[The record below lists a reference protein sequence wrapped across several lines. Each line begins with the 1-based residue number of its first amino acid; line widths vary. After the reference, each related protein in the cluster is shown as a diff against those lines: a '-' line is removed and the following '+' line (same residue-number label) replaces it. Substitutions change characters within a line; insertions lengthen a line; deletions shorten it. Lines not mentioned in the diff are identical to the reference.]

1 MDLGIK
7 GKRAIVLG
15 ASKGVGYASAL
26 ALAAE
31 GVSVSVS
38 GSNLERAQAAAK
50 KITDETGSLAVGFE
64 GDVTNSD
71 NMNALY
77 ESSKEALGGPI
88 DILFNNH
95 GGPAFGLAEELDE
108 QELISEFQ
116 NMVLSLIR
124 MTSLVL
130 PDMKTSKWGRII
142 TVGST
147 AIVQPIP
154 NYVLS
159 NTLRGAIVNYMKTLA
174 GEVIAD
180 GITVNIVS
188 PSSVLTDRTR
198 QGARVNAEKQ
208 GVTPEEILA
217 KREAALPSGRFG
229 TTEEFGGTV
238 AFLCSQY
245 GGYCS
250 GSNWRLD
257 GGLVKSIV

>member
-7 GKRAIVLG
+7 GKRAIVMG

-50 KITDETGSLAVGFE
+50 KITDETGTLAAGFA

-77 ESSKEALGGPI
+77 EASKDALGGPI

-108 QELISEFQ
+108 QEMIDEFQ
-116 NMVLSLIR
+116 NMVMSLIR
-124 MTSLVL
+124 ITSLVL
-130 PDMKTSKWGRII
+130 PDMKANKWGRIV

-174 GEVIAD
+174 GEVIAE
-180 GITVNIVS
+180 GVTVNIVS
-188 PSSVLTDRTR
+188 PSSVLTDRTL
-198 QGARVNAEKQ
+198 QGAEVNAKKQ
-208 GVTPEEILA
+208 GVTPQQILD
-217 KREAALPSGRFG
+217 KRQAGLPSGRFG
-229 TTEEFGGTV
+229 TTEEFGGLV

-250 GSNWRLD
+250 GSNWRID